1 MNDQE
6 QQISEGYLDLMEGGF
21 GFLRQ
26 SIQNLQSS
34 TKDIYVSPSQV
45 KRFKL
50 KQGDLVQ
57 GLVRPP
63 KESERYWALLRI
75 KNINELEPE
84 SPRRALHF
92 DEMTPS
98 HPRRSLHLEHHS
110 DELNSRII
118 DLFCP
123 LGFGQRA
130 LIVAPPKTGKT
141 TLLQKV
147 ATAIS
152 LNHPQVHLITLLIDE
167 RPEELTEMRSMV
179 NGEVLGS
186 CFDEPATK
194 HIRIAEFA
202 LERAKRLV
210 ESGKDVIVLLDSIT
224 RLARAYNKH
233 VSSGKL
239 LSGGVDVDALESP
252 KRLFGAARNMDE
264 GGSLTI
270 LATALVDTG
279 SRADEVI
286 YEEFKGTGNAEIYL
300 SKALMERRRFPTIDA
315 SRSST
320 RREELLRDQQT
331 LKRLWLYRRKMQEN
345 SLLEASKTLH
355 QSLYRHQKNTDFIAS
370 LTEFE
375 DD

>member
-1 MNDQE
+1 MTDQE
-6 QQISEGYLDLMEGGF
+6 QQTSEGYLDLMEGGF

-26 SIQNLQSS
+26 SIQDFKAA
-34 TKDIYVSPSQV
+34 TKNIYVSPSQV

-63 KESERYWALLRI
+63 KDSERYWALLRVEL
-75 KNINELEPE
+75 INELETD
-84 SPRRALHF
+84 SPRRSLHF
-92 DEMTPS
+92 DEMTPN
-98 HPRRSLHLEHHS
+98 HPRQSLSLEHHP

-147 ATAIS
+147 AKAIS
-152 LNHPQVHLITLLIDE
+152 INHPQVHLITLLIDE

-179 NGEVLGS
+179 KGEVLGS
-186 CFDEPATK
+186 CFDEPASK

-210 ESGKDVIVLLDSIT
+210 ESGRDVVVLLDSIT
-224 RLARAYNKH
+224 RLARAYNKQ

-252 KRLFGAARNMDE
+252 KRLFGAARNMEE

-270 LATALVDTG
+270 LATALVETG

-320 RREELLRDQQT
+320 RREELLRDQKT
-331 LKRLWLYRRKMQEN
+331 LKRLWLYRRKMQES
-345 SLLEASKTLH
+345 SLLEASKLLH
-355 QSLYRHQKNTDFIAS
+355 QSLHRHQSNHQFIDTLNTY
-370 LTEFE
+370 E
-375 DD
+375 DE